1 MQINAI
7 GADYAIKSTA
17 ISGRGQK
24 KQAVQRPLAPGY
36 TSISFKGGNQGD
48 VLHVIAELEPSFKT
62 GGVATVGKDYKS
74 LNNIGPNEHGR
85 TVIFT
90 PYYNGDIKYDKASG
104 ELIESVDVLR
114 VPKNLPAGHPLKGKE
129 GTPFF
134 TTEDLSKITIEDL
147 LKGDNYILLEEVTDK
162 NMQWGL
168 QEKAPV
174 RLYHM
179 PADKAKCP
187 KNTDIFFVYTEGTA
201 SMTKPY
207 EGGGYA
213 TTKEAY
219 IKSWN
224 GDPYAQFDKA
234 SVECMKDISKKIDG
248 FDPGTVICS
257 DSHAAYVSHYMAVQ
271 NAAGDGYFQG
281 KKPTQVGH
289 NLGDGYIG
297 KTSPRNML
305 VNLGATKEQLEKLIH
320 SEEYINA
327 VINGNEDEFLIKFI
341 KGITSDTKK
350 TVSAM
355 DIPIYYGLKGYLP
368 TFSVVSEGYYDATIT
383 NPEVAE
389 SLHED
394 LKKLNELKRYIGLTN
409 ALNDPGTSAF
419 VKLGMEGYGR
429 DIELTLKNG
438 TKETIKA
445 FEFFDKAQSENLDYV
460 RKIKR
465 QNKINLLKRFQPE
478 LEGAIALDKKG
489 KPMSEQATENL
500 LRAGLAGKDH
510 EVIGSFS
517 KKYIEALEKG
527 EDVKLM
533 VSWGRGD
540 FQKALDTVVDA
551 FEQYVENA
559 PKDDKTLL
567 LLGGDLTISP
577 EEGERVINRVKL
589 LSEKEK
595 FRGKIVLM
603 NGFAPGL
610 PFASAADVAAFP
622 SRFAPCELTD
632 LEAMHMLCT
641 PIVTNC
647 QGLAQKNFDP
657 DNPEEAAR
665 ANGYKTKHDFYI
677 SEEEALK
684 DGVAPEK
691 QKNDFLKVRNKLANQ
706 ETKKFK
712 IRTGSDIT
720 KEELQKRLA
729 ANNNYQ
735 KAFRELRDSIVA
747 KELSESMQRALIT
760 HRDDDVAKNILKN
773 QVNIDTTWEGNGW
786 LSRTKMSSA
795 ELYRQKHI
803 KASSKNLTKN
813 DILTFDFS
821 ELTEGRT
828 HGGKKGNTIGE
839 KISNFVH
846 SKGGKWTLGIAGGAA
861 VVSALGYVGYK
872 TGWLNPKFVNEKKPG
887 ELSCIG

>member
-1 MQINAI
+1 MLVNAI
-7 GADYAIKSTA
+7 GTDFAVKSRRFGHGDF
-17 ISGRGQK
+17 SK
-24 KQAVQRPLAPGY
+24 KQIAHRRPTGF
-36 TSISFKGGNQGD
+36 TTISFKGGNESD

-62 GGVATVGKDYKS
+62 GGVATVGKDYKT
-74 LNNIGPNEHGR
+74 LNNVSPNEHGR

-104 ELIESVDVLR
+104 ELIESVDVLK
-114 VPKNLPAGHPLKGKE
+114 VPSSLPEGHPLKGKE

-134 TTEDLSKITIEDL
+134 TTEDLSKVTIDEL
-147 LKGDNYILLEEVTDK
+147 LQGDNYILLEEVSNKD
-162 NMQWGL
+162 MQWGL

-179 PADKAKCP
+179 PAEKAKCP
-187 KNTDIFFVYTEGTA
+187 PNTDIFFIYTEGTA

-213 TTKEAY
+213 TTKEAFV
-219 IKSWN
+219 KSWN

-234 SVECMKDISKKIDG
+234 SVECMKDISKKVNG

-271 NAAGDGYFQG
+271 NASGDAFFQD

-297 KTSPRNML
+297 KTSPRNMI
-305 VNLGATKEQLEKLIH
+305 VNLGATKEQLEKLIN
-320 SEEYINA
+320 SEEYIEA
-327 VINGNEDEFLIKFI
+327 LVNGKEDEFLLKYLPAI
-341 KGITSDTKK
+341 SSETKK
-350 TVSAM
+350 SVSAM

-389 SLHED
+389 SLHEN

-429 DIELTLKNG
+429 DVEVTKKDG
-438 TKETIKA
+438 TKETVKA
-445 FEFFDKAQSENLDYV
+445 FEYFDKAKSEDLEYV
-460 RKIKR
+460 RNIKR
-465 QNKINLLKRFQPE
+465 RNKINLLKRFQPDFN
-478 LEGAIALDKKG
+478 GAIALDKKG
-489 KPMSEQATENL
+489 KPMSAHASENL
-500 LRAGLAGKDH
+500 LRAGLSNKDH
-510 EVIGSFS
+510 EIIGGFS
-517 KKYIEALEKG
+517 KKYITALENG

-551 FEQYVENA
+551 YEQYVEHA

-567 LLGGDLTISP
+567 LLGGDLGISP
-577 EEGERVINRVKL
+577 EEGEKVINKVKL
-589 LSEKEK
+589 LIEKEK
-595 FRGKIVLM
+595 FKGKIVLM

-641 PIVTNC
+641 PMVTNC

-657 DNPEEAAR
+657 DNPAEAAK

-677 SEEEALK
+677 SEAEALK
-684 DGVAPEK
+684 EGVAPEK
-691 QKNDFLKVRNKLANQ
+691 QRNDFLKIKEKLEEL
-706 ETKKFK
+706 ETKKYK
-712 IRTGSDIT
+712 IRTGGDIS

-729 ANNNYQ
+729 SNNKYR
-735 KAFRELRDSIVA
+735 KALRELRDSIIS
-747 KELSESMQRALIT
+747 KELSESMHRALIT
-760 HRDDDVAKNILKN
+760 HRNDDVAKNILKN
-773 QVNIDTTWEGNGW
+773 QINIDTTWEGNGW
-786 LSRTKMSSA
+786 LSKTKLSSA

-803 KASSKNLTKN
+803 RAKGQKIDKNE
-813 DILTFDFS
+813 IITFDFS
-821 ELTEGRT
+821 DLTQRRN
-828 HGGKKGNTIGE
+828 GGKKGKTIGE
-839 KISNFVH
+839 KITNFVH

-861 VVSALGYVGYK
+861 VISGLGYVGYK
-872 TGWLNPKFVNEKKPG
+872 TGWLNPHFAEKKKPG
-887 ELSCIG
+887 HLSQIA